1 MKTFQCKACRRILPV
16 TSKNPEQQY
25 CSRIDCQ
32 RARKRAWQR
41 KKRDTD
47 PDYRQNQVDAQKR
60 WLDRHPDYW
69 RGYRKRSQRS
79 PPPRESPAAKMDG
92 LSAKNL
98 LLPGE
103 YLLTPVQSPD
113 VKMDAIRTIIIP
125 ISTSS
130 DPLRDDIIGKI
141 AAFAYDCL
149 QDNGLVR
156 TPRCCS
162 P

>member
-47 PDYRQNQVDAQKR
+47 PDYRQNQIDAQKR

-79 PPPRESPAAKMDG
+79 PPPPESPAAKMDG
-92 LSAKNL
+92 FPQKTSFFQGN
-98 LLPGE
+98 
-103 YLLTPVQSPD
+103 
-113 VKMDAIRTIIIP
+113 
-125 ISTSS
+125 TSS
-130 DPLRDDIIGKI
+130 PLSKI
-141 AAFAYDCL
+141 RMSRWMRFAPSL
-149 QDNGLVR
+149 SLFQPVPTR
-156 TPRCCS
+156 
-162 P
+162 